1 MEDEHWILPMAYVKL
16 WGRMDHGMAEEVR
29 EDYGQ
34 GQIKQGTLVYVRD
47 FYLFFFKFIYLFW
60 EKETEADIEG
70 NRIPRRL
77 STDRYP

>member
-1 MEDEHWILPMAYVKL
+1 
-16 WGRMDHGMAEEVR
+16 MDHGIAEEVR

-47 FYLFFFKFIYLFW
+47 FYLFFFLSLFIYF
-60 EKETEADIEG
+60 ERKREREADIEG